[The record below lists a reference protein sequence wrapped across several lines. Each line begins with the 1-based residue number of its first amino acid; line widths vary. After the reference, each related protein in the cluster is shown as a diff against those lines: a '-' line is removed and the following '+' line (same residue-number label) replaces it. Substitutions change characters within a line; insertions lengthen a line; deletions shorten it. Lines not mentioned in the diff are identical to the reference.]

1 MAAEIDTSK
10 LTTFVYKD
18 LGLERIKREL
28 RILDRGRA
36 LVGWP
41 GNGRKHREVTHFRQK
56 NGNVGRRKSKAPG
69 SVDVATIA
77 IIHEFG
83 SPKNNLPARPVMRQT
98 NQRHA
103 RELQGFTRR
112 LLLAIYGG
120 RILPSKALAQLGVFW
135 EGKIKQTFRDG
146 VFAPLRPATIARKG
160 SSKPLI
166 DSGQLRQS
174 VTSVVVGG

>member
-1 MAAEIDTSK
+1 MAAEIDPRK

-18 LGLERIKREL
+18 LGLARIKQEL
-28 RILDRGRA
+28 RALHRGHA

-41 GNGRKHREVTHFRQK
+41 GNGPKHREVTHFRQK
-56 NGNVGRRKSKAPG
+56 NGNVGRRKAKVPG
-69 SVDVATIA
+69 KVDIASLA

-98 NQRHA
+98 NQRH
-103 RELQGFTRR
+103 
-112 LLLAIYGG
+112 
-120 RILPSKALAQLGVFW
+120 SKALQGVTRRILVSIYEGRLLPTQALRQLGVFW

-146 VFAPLRPATIARKG
+146 MFAPLRPATIAKKG

-174 VTSVVVGG
+174 VTSRVVVR

>member
-1 MAAEIDTSK
+1 MAAEIDT
-10 LTTFVYKD
+10 TTFVYRD
-18 LGLERIKREL
+18 LGKARIEHEL
-28 RILDRGRA
+28 RTLSHGA
-36 LVGWP
+36 VFVGWP
-41 GNGRKHREVTHFRQK
+41 GQRTLHRPVNHIRGTIGGVRARPKPRE
-56 NGNVGRRKSKAPG
+56 PL
-69 SVDVATIA
+69 DVARLA

-103 RELQGFTRR
+103 RELQPILAGMLRR
-112 LLLAIYGG
+112 IYAG

-174 VTSVVVGG
+174 VTSVTRWGA